1 MSGRHLLRPTHSRPA
16 PRPASNHHRLAL
28 PSSPSSPTVPRHSA
42 RLSHIPSSGP
52 LPSGPICSQ
61 GRTNFSFRLVRS
73 SPQRHPQVTS
83 ATFYASRCL
92 ASSLMFSSSNS
103 FQAITLARNFA
114 CFRTPCRKSLSPC
127 DPVGLIIAYLSGAR
141 LFGLPWTSW
150 APPRPYLY
158 LIGYFR
164 PLSSLLRPPVCVTF
178 LVPCILPDAEI
189 AMAATF
195 SPNPWCSMHS
205 PHTAVHPRPSLIWAL
220 ESPYAHSYAHHRQL
234 DVSGNMV

>member
-158 LIGYFR
+158 ISLAIFAHCHHYCVRRYASHSLCHAYF
-164 PLSSLLRPPVCVTF
+164 LTLRSRRLPPF
-178 LVPCILPDAEI
+178 LPIRGVQCILLTRQSTPD
-189 AMAATF
+189 
-195 SPNPWCSMHS
+195 PP
-205 PHTAVHPRPSLIWAL
+205 
-220 ESPYAHSYAHHRQL
+220 
-234 DVSGNMV
+234 